1 MSLEH
6 FKTQVLLLHSQQST
20 LDVLSTGFNDRYAVH
35 IATSGTE
42 ALNTLGVT
50 PIHVIVSAQDLPG
63 MSGLDA
69 IREAKKRSP
78 ETIGILLAGT
88 DHQDGLEA
96 LVGDKE
102 VFQIVR
108 GEISPDAL
116 VNLIESAT
124 KRMRL
129 IAIAESANDQ
139 AANVDE
145 PVSEH
150 IVMETSVHGAA
161 IISDGTGQMPA
172 LKPQKVQPAPE
183 VGSRGVDVLVLTKD
197 EEFLATIRDSS
208 RGFHNVHHA
217 NIPTQ
222 AEEIVRNNKVGVL
235 VTDAAMVGSNIEA
248 ITHKLRAVVPR
259 MVAVVAGRRDDGEL
273 LMDLINRGHVYRF
286 LLKPVSPGRARLAIE
301 ASVKHHLEADDSAFK
316 QRKSPA
322 APAKQ
327 VEPEK
332 AARKPAAKP
341 VTTAAPKKVP
351 VKRPAAKKPAAKKP
365 VAKRPVAK
373 KPVSE
378 AKRAP
383 RAAAAQKKRVD
394 PTISARAVDLS
405 QTEASP
411 IDDGLDDAFSDGGGF
426 TETMTGI
433 AATVTKS
440 FGSAKKSIAESART
454 PEPVI
459 ANSLDGEPD
468 GSVAMA
474 KTISI
479 AAAIVVAAAGFWYFS
494 GSDTDPDPSSVPPL
508 VDIQS
513 QSTPTV
519 SESDSAFDATPG
531 PGALPAQPAYQE
543 LLDEARIARD
553 AGELVGPPGSSAVE
567 LYVAAREAAPGDL
580 AIVAELNVII
590 DQVVAMAESA
600 ILQQRLNDAAIALSM
615 VALASPDNP
624 RLGFLEAQLG
634 QLQLRTAMDEARA
647 AIREGRF
654 EDATSKIAAVERLA
668 AGSPDLRTLNEELA
682 SAKSEQQVDEVL
694 SLAAQRLNDGRL
706 VAPSNNNA
714 RYYYELALSNDPQN
728 AAARQ
733 GLVLIA
739 GKLVLQARQEIEKG
753 NLDSAEV
760 LLRDARS
767 LDPSSTDLS
776 ASTQAL
782 ENARD
787 ANRVAAA
794 QAETERRRAAEREAE
809 LKRQAE
815 AERLADIDRVA
826 EAERLAELER
836 VAEEERQAAAR
847 QAAAVAAA
855 AIATDAGA
863 DAGGSSAAA
872 DSQGTSSPDNIE
884 RNTSQQQFTAPEA
897 SAATMAVAD
906 NSGSNVTP
914 QQSANSAA
922 LADNANAEPEWIGVS
937 SLTRVNYV
945 APKYPR
951 VARRRN
957 VTGSVDVSFVVTKN
971 GEVRNIEVLDSTPGS
986 TFDEAAIEAVT
997 GWRFEPVFE
1006 NGIAVEKRSAVR
1018 LAFDLE

>member
-1 MSLEH
+1 VSLEH
-6 FKTQVLLLHSQQST
+6 FKTQVLLLHNKQST

-42 ALNTLGVT
+42 ALHTLGVT

-108 GEISPDAL
+108 GEITPDAL

-172 LKPQKVQPAPE
+172 LKPQKVQPAAE

-208 RGFHNVHHA
+208 RGLHNVHHA

-316 QRKSPA
+316 QRKPPA
-322 APAKQ
+322 APARQ
-327 VEPEK
+327 DEPDK
-332 AARKPAAKP
+332 VSRRPAAKP
-341 VTTAAPKKVP
+341 VTTSAPKKPPAKRPV
-351 VKRPAAKKPAAKKP
+351 VKRP
-365 VAKRPVAK
+365 VVKRPVAK

-378 AKRAP
+378 AKKAP
-383 RAAAAQKKRVD
+383 RAATARKKRVD
-394 PTISARAVDLS
+394 PTISARALDLS
-405 QTEASP
+405 QMESSP
-411 IDDGLDDAFSDGGGF
+411 IDDRLDDAFSDGGGF

-440 FGSAKKSIAESART
+440 FTSAKKSIAESART
-454 PEPVI
+454 SEPVI

-474 KTISI
+474 KAISI

-494 GSDTDPDPSSVPPL
+494 GSDTDPASSSVPPL
-508 VDIQS
+508 LDVQS

-519 SESDSAFDATPG
+519 SESDIAIDATPG

-543 LLDEARIARD
+543 LLYEARIARD
-553 AGELVGPPGSSAVE
+553 AGELVGPIGSSAVE
-567 LYVAAREAAPGDL
+567 LYVAAREAAPGDME
-580 AIVAELNVII
+580 IVAELTVII

-600 ILQQRLNDAAIALSM
+600 ILQQRLDDAAIALSM

-634 QLQLRTAMDEARA
+634 QLQLRTAMDGARA
-647 AIREGRF
+647 AIREGRL
-654 EDATSKIAAVERLA
+654 EDASAKIAAFEQLA
-668 AGSPDLRTLNEELA
+668 ADSPDLRTLNEELA
-682 SAKSEQQVDEVL
+682 SAKSAQEIDEVL
-694 SLAAQRLNDGRL
+694 SLAAQRLDDGRL

-714 RYYYELALSNDPQN
+714 RYYYELALSNDPRN
-728 AAARQ
+728 AAAAQ
-733 GLVLIA
+733 GMILVA
-739 GKLVLQARQEIEKG
+739 ARLVLQARQEIGKG
-753 NLDSAEV
+753 NLDNAAV
-760 LLRDARS
+760 LLRDARD
-767 LDPSSTDLS
+767 LDPSSSDLA

-782 ENARD
+782 ENARESG
-787 ANRVAAA
+787 RVAAA

-836 VAEEERQAAAR
+836 IAEQERQAAAR

-855 AIATDAGA
+855 AIATESSTA
-863 DAGGSSAAA
+863 AGGSSVAAG
-872 DSQGTSSPDNIE
+872 SQGTSSPANIE
-884 RNTSQQQFTAPEA
+884 RNTSQQQIIAPET

-906 NSGSNVTP
+906 NSRSNGTP
-914 QQSANSAA
+914 QQSANSATPTGS
-922 LADNANAEPEWIGVS
+922 ANAEPEWIGVS
-937 SLTRVNYV
+937 TLTRVNYV

-951 VARRRN
+951 AARRRN
-957 VTGSVDVSFVVTKN
+957 VTGSVDVSFVVTSN
-971 GEVRNIEVLDSTPGS
+971 GEVRDIEVMESTPGS
-986 TFDEAAIEAVT
+986 TFDDAAIEAVT

>member
-1 MSLEH
+1 
-6 FKTQVLLLHSQQST
+6 
-20 LDVLSTGFNDRYAVH
+20 
-35 IATSGTE
+35 
-42 ALNTLGVT
+42 
-50 PIHVIVSAQDLPG
+50 
-63 MSGLDA
+63 
-69 IREAKKRSP
+69 
-78 ETIGILLAGT
+78 
-88 DHQDGLEA
+88 
-96 LVGDKE
+96 
-102 VFQIVR
+102 
-108 GEISPDAL
+108 
-116 VNLIESAT
+116 
-124 KRMRL
+124 
-129 IAIAESANDQ
+129 
-139 AANVDE
+139 
-145 PVSEH
+145 
-150 IVMETSVHGAA
+150 
-161 IISDGTGQMPA
+161 
-172 LKPQKVQPAPE
+172 
-183 VGSRGVDVLVLTKD
+183 
-197 EEFLATIRDSS
+197 
-208 RGFHNVHHA
+208 
-217 NIPTQ
+217 
-222 AEEIVRNNKVGVL
+222 
-235 VTDAAMVGSNIEA
+235 MVGSNIEA
-248 ITHKLRAVVPR
+248 ITHNLRAVVPR

-327 VEPEK
+327 DEPER

-351 VKRPAAKKPAAKKP
+351 AKSP
-365 VAKRPVAK
+365 VVKRPVAK
-373 KPVSE
+373 KSASE

-383 RAAAAQKKRVD
+383 RAAMARKKRVD

-405 QTEASP
+405 QMESSP

-440 FGSAKKSIAESART
+440 FISAKKSIAESART
-454 PEPVI
+454 AEPVI
-459 ANSLDGEPD
+459 ANTLDSEPD

-494 GSDTDPDPSSVPPL
+494 GSDTDPASSSVPPL
-508 VDIQS
+508 LDFQS

-519 SESDSAFDATPG
+519 SESDIALDVTPG

-543 LLDEARIARD
+543 LLYEARIARD

-567 LYVAAREAAPGDL
+567 LYVAARGAAPGDME
-580 AIVAELNVII
+580 IVAELNVII

-600 ILQQRLNDAAIALSM
+600 ILQQRLDDAAIALSM

-634 QLQLRTAMDEARA
+634 QLQLRTAMDDARA
-647 AIREGRF
+647 AIREGRL
-654 EDATSKIAAVERLA
+654 EDASARIAAFEQLA
-668 AGSPDLRTLNEELA
+668 ADSPDLRTLNEELA
-682 SAKSEQQVDEVL
+682 SAKSEQEIDEVL
-694 SLAAQRLNDGRL
+694 SLAAQRLDDGRL
-706 VAPSNNNA
+706 VAPSSNNA
-714 RYYYELALSNDPQN
+714 RYYYELALSTDPQN
-728 AAARQ
+728 AAAAQ
-733 GLVLIA
+733 GLVLVA
-739 GKLVLQARQEIEKG
+739 ARLVLQARQEIGKG
-753 NLDSAEV
+753 NLDNAAI
-760 LLRDARS
+760 LLRDARD
-767 LDPSSTDLS
+767 LDPSSPDLA

-782 ENARD
+782 ENAHESG
-787 ANRVAAA
+787 RVATA

-815 AERLADIDRVA
+815 AARLADIDRVA

-836 VAEEERQAAAR
+836 VAEQERQAAAR

-855 AIATDAGA
+855 AIATESRSA
-863 DAGGSSAAA
+863 AGGSPVAAG
-872 DSQGTSSPDNIE
+872 SQGASSPANIE
-884 RNTSQQQFTAPEA
+884 RNTSQQQIIAPET

-906 NSGSNVTP
+906 NPGSNVTP

-922 LADNANAEPEWIGVS
+922 PSGSANAEPEWIAVS

-951 VARRRN
+951 AARRRN
-957 VTGSVDVSFVVTKN
+957 VTGSVDVSFAVTTN
-971 GEVRNIEVLDSTPGS
+971 GEVRDIEVLDSTPGS
-986 TFDEAAIEAVT
+986 TFDAAAIEAVT

-1006 NGIAVEKRSAVR
+1006 NGIAVEKRAAVR